1 MGMSRWGRWAAVF
14 LAGMVAGL
22 VLAKG
27 LPVERAI
34 YEGKA
39 PREAAKALL
48 GLAESQ
54 AGKGTWELI
63 GVGRVYYLSGD
74 KTQGQA
80 FFDRVLQNKPGKD
93 DLDRI
98 ARVYAEAGD
107 WDKAVPL
114 FQSVLA
120 KDPEDD
126 SEQVFV
132 GALYNLKG
140 DRVKAEE
147 LFRAGFSRKADNV
160 WKTLDAAGS
169 YVGVHPN

>member
-1 MGMSRWGRWAAVF
+1 MGIARWGCWAVVF
-14 LAGMVAGL
+14 SAGMLAGL

-27 LPVERAI
+27 IPVQPAL

-39 PREAAKALL
+39 PSEAAKALL
-48 GLAESQ
+48 EVAESQ
-54 AGKGTWELI
+54 AGRGTWELI

-74 KTQGQA
+74 KTRGQA
-80 FFDRVLQNKPGKD
+80 FFDRVLQDKPGKD

-120 KDPEDD
+120 KDPGDD
-126 SEQVFV
+126 SEQVYV

-140 DRVKAEE
+140 DRAKAEE
-147 LFRAGFSRKADNV
+147 LFRAGFSRKPDNV
-160 WKTLDAAGS
+160 WKALDAAGS
-169 YVGVHPN
+169 YLGVRPN